1 MKTTTITALLG
12 LTLSVSAAPSL
23 KKRLNHPDIPKAEAA
38 IVQQPTAETLP
49 TDPLVSVW
57 LDGPQE
63 NQTAANAVE
72 IFVTGPAVDPKNV
85 SSAAIGDW
93 AVAILELSDQVG
105 SEAAPSSESDPVVT
119 VWAEGP
125 VNGTNTLE
133 STAVDVFI
141 TRPETDGS
149 EVTTGDL
156 REIAVGILKLA
167 KKAEVGEA
175 PRPGPYVPG
184 WSGSSFG
191 GLTGA

>member
-1 MKTTTITALLG
+1 MKTTTLAALMG

-23 KKRLNHPDIPKAEAA
+23 KKRLNHPSIPKSEAV
-38 IVQQPTAETLP
+38 IVQEPTAET
-49 TDPLVSVW
+49 TSADPLVSVW
-57 LDGPQE
+57 LEPPQA
-63 NQTAANAVE
+63 NQTSPNVVE

-85 SSAAIGDW
+85 SSAAIRDW

-105 SEAAPSSESDPVVT
+105 SEAAPSSESDPQVT
-119 VWAEGP
+119 IWAEGP
-125 VNGTNTLE
+125 VNATNTAD
-133 STAVDVFI
+133 STAVDVYI
-141 TRPETDGS
+141 TRAETDGS

-167 KKAEVGEA
+167 KKTEAGEA

-191 GLTGA
+191 GVTDL